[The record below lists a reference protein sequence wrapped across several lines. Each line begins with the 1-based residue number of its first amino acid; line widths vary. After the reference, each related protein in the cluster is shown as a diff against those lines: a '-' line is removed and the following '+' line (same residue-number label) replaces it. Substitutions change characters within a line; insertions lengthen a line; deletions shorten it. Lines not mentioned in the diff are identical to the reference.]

1 MLKHLYIGL
10 MGMVAL
16 CSCHGNQ
23 SGEPASSDST
33 MVETFEDNHKVML
46 LFGHT
51 ISLDSASIDDELAA
65 LANDIDEIEYDVE
78 KGNITLCDVTF
89 HVNADQRSLA
99 FMTSVQP
106 DSPKMEEVRNL
117 ISMYYGK
124 VSNEDDLV
132 YTWPYVMDE
141 AGRSNHNP
149 YIKMRRVHSDEG
161 GTFIFFD

>member
-1 MLKHLYIGL
+1 MKHLYIGII
-10 MGMVAL
+10 GMAVL
-16 CSCHGNQ
+16 CSCHGKH
-23 SGEPASSDST
+23 SSEMTSPDST
-33 MVETFEDNHKVML
+33 TVESIENSQKQML

-51 ISLDSASIDDELAA
+51 ISLDSACLNDELTA
-65 LANDIDEIEYDVE
+65 LANDVDEIEYDVE

-99 FMTSVQP
+99 LMTSVQP

-124 VSNEDDLV
+124 VSNENDLV